1 MKRKLFALAGCLF
14 VAIAVIGV
22 FVPLLPTTP
31 FLLLAAACLNKGSA
45 RMHNW
50 LVNHSIWGPTLSNW
64 ESNGVIDIRTKI
76 IATVLML
83 SMSSYPLAVMDFSI
97 YIKAMAALSIV
108 LILAFIWT
116 RPSK

>member
-31 FLLLAAACLNKGSA
+31 FLLLAAACLSKGSA
-45 RMHNW
+45 RMHDW
-50 LVNHSIWGPTLSNW
+50 LVNHALWGPTLSNW
-64 ESNGVIDIRTKI
+64 ESNGTIEMRTKI
-76 IATVLML
+76 ISTALIL
-83 SMSSYPLAVMDFSI
+83 SMSSYPMAVMGFNV
-97 YIKAMAALSIV
+97 YIKAMAALSIA

-116 RPSK
+116 RPSE